1 MENYEDIIQM
11 YGKAAGQDGISEAEE
26 EERKAWH
33 NAFYGFME
41 LDLGHE
47 LYDYASELDLG
58 KLPPRLDLIVIT
70 KKDGH
75 PLPNGDRND
84 LAAIF
89 RKYNIWE
96 YKRPKAPLTIDDL
109 AKTVGYAY
117 LFKSQGRGK
126 DVRPMDEFTVSVYR
140 HAYPRGLVA
149 DLESYGYKV
158 GEQAPGIYWVEGFG
172 GLPVQIVV
180 GKLLGKGQHA
190 ILRTLVEGAEEED
203 VRSAIDIYRTL
214 HEKSDV
220 DNAHAGL
227 VVSSAVNAE
236 LYRKVWGEDDMYD
249 MRDTVLWEFLKEDI
263 DRLVVEREANAKK
276 QGKMEGMKEGM
287 KEGEKAGAFTAF
299 LTALRNTM
307 EHSGISAEAA
317 MDLVGIA
324 PGERPMYMAELMQ

>member
-11 YGKAAGQDGISEAEE
+11 YGKAAGQDAISEAEE

-117 LFKSQGRGK
+117 LFKSQGKGK

-227 VVSSAVNAE
+227 AVSSAVNAE

-249 MRDTVLWEFLKEDI
+249 MRDTVLWEFLKDDI
-263 DRLVVEREANAKK
+263 DRAV
-276 QGKMEGMKEGM
+276 KEG
-287 KEGEKAGAFTAF
+287 KQEGAFTAF
-299 LTALRNTM
+299 LTAVRNTM
-307 EHSGISAEAA
+307 EHGGLSAEAA
-317 MDLVGIA
+317 MNLVGIA